1 MLKYLLQYL
10 YYTVPTAYY
19 PYSTTYSTTYYL
31 LPTKVPTTFYSTGT
45 TTVPTTCYSTYS
57 TTRGYYLLLYLLR
70 VQYLLPTT
78 YSYFSTY
85 STVLIL
91 AVQYEYRTSVL
102 NGCGSSINAWLVQY
116 EYRTRTALVCCILRV
131 LYRYSRYRTY
141 SYSYRPVVQM
151 PFLQVPVPVLVL
163 YEYRPLSA

>member
-85 STVLIL
+85 STNPCSSVRVPYLCSEWMRLINQCV
-91 AVQYEYRTSVL
+91 ARTV
-102 NGCGSSINAWLVQY
+102 
-116 EYRTRTALVCCILRV
+116 RV
-131 LYRYSRYRTY
+131 PY
-141 SYSYRPVVQM
+141 SYCTRMLYITSTVQV
-151 PFLQVPVPVLVL
+151 Q
-163 YEYRPLSA
+163 